1 LRAAKTVIA
10 LDNQSD
16 SAMTQTLTIQLSETT
31 YDQLKRAAE
40 LTHQSVDAVVEQS
53 LLGGLPSLLEEIPP
67 AYQPDVYPLLR
78 MSEAELRAEAQR
90 WFPAERW
97 AEYEQLL
104 EQKRVSPLSDPAQ
117 ARLDVLRHEADILTF
132 RKGYAAV
139 LLKRRGYAPPTLAEL
154 SQAA

>member
-1 LRAAKTVIA
+1 
-10 LDNQSD
+10 
-16 SAMTQTLTIQLSETT
+16 MTQTLTIQLSETT

-40 LTHQSVDAVVEQS
+40 LTHQSVEVVVEQS
-53 LLGGLPSLLEEIPP
+53 LLRGLPSLLVEIPP
-67 AYQPDVYPLLR
+67 EYQPDVHPLLQ

-90 WFPAERW
+90 RFPAEQW

-104 EQKRVSPLSDPAQ
+104 DKKKESPLSAAEQ
-117 ARLDVLRHEADILTF
+117 VRLDFLRRAADVLTF

-154 SQAA
+154 S